1 MPKST
6 QPEAGPVIRI
16 VPQRND
22 SDCAIATLAMLS
34 GLPYEDV
41 LIAAARTAECETGMY
56 LTQIQKVASELGI
69 ELVAKKSGRYDIESD
84 TGILRVSDR
93 KAKNYHVVVLR
104 RGLVIETDG
113 SLWDADV
120 YLASKRY
127 KAGSLLVEA

>member
-1 MPKST
+1 
-6 QPEAGPVIRI
+6 
-16 VPQRND
+16 
-22 SDCAIATLAMLS
+22 MLS